1 MALQHLKGRVQ
12 ICNRVWCLHPNK
24 GRGEGKSISRGE
36 CEERQSLFHMRSIP
50 SIYLCFGSSVGDQ
63 TRQFLREERESQCPV
78 KDNAAEEFNGA
89 LRLITGR
96 SGEGG
101 GVYLRVLTR
110 RNCRLLAAL
119 TKISWSV
126 IWPSLPLCTPLS
138 ELFLLAED
146 SRLLDKVV
154 LPLNLTPEGLFDAS
168 NREKAIIKSLL

>member
-1 MALQHLKGRVQ
+1 MALQHLKGRVL

-24 GRGEGKSISRGE
+24 GRGEGKSISRAE
-36 CEERQSLFHMRSIP
+36 CEERQSLLHMRSIP
-50 SIYLCFGSSVGDQ
+50 SICHCFGLSVGDQ

-89 LRLITGR
+89 LRVITGR
-96 SGEGG
+96 SGGG
-101 GVYLRVLTR
+101 GVACAHQ
-110 RNCRLLAAL
+110 NCRLLAAL

-138 ELFLLAED
+138 ELFLLVEESED

-168 NREKAIIKSLL
+168 NREKAIRKSLV